1 MILIALHFE
10 HPDFKYE
17 CRYSSRIYAPLNDFN
32 RHFILNIQIFST
44 NVDIVQAYTI
54 PVTK

>member
-32 RHFILNIQIFST
+32 ST
-44 NVDIVQAYTI
+44 SS
-54 PVTK
+54 